1 MKNYL
6 TAIRPKTLTASAGPI
21 ILGLFLAYSH
31 LGYLN
36 IPVAII
42 TLFCTLLMQIGT
54 NLVNDYFDFKR
65 GVDTNTRLGPARAV
79 AAKLLTARQ
88 VQNLYRLCFFL
99 SFSLGIYLMYQ
110 GGAPIIILGLL
121 SLLTA
126 YCYTGGPIPLSHFGL
141 GEFLAFLFFGPVAV
155 WGTYYL
161 QTKTHSNLA
170 IILGLGPGFIS
181 ATIMGINNLRDETS
195 DRMAHKKTLA
205 VFFGKEKMK
214 VFLMLLILFSGLVPI
229 WYGTLYSKVLAILPV
244 LVLVLF
250 NGNWKR
256 IYFGPVDAAL
266 NQSLAK
272 TGMYLFLY
280 GIIFGMVLIL

>member
-6 TAIRPKTLTASAGPI
+6 LAIRPKTLTASAGPI

-36 IPVAII
+36 IPVALI
-42 TLFCTLLMQIGT
+42 TLFCTLFMQIGT

-65 GVDTNTRLGPARAV
+65 GVDTINRLGPARAV
-79 AAKLLTARQ
+79 QSKLLTPRQ
-88 VQNLYRLCFFL
+88 VQNLYRLCFIS
-99 SFSLGIYLMYQ
+99 SFSLGIFLMYE
-110 GGAPIIILGLL
+110 GGTPIIILGLL

-126 YCYTGGPIPLSHFGL
+126 YCYTGGPLPLSHFAL
-141 GEFLAFLFFGPVAV
+141 GELLAFLFFGPVAV

-214 VFLMLLILFSGLVPI
+214 VFLMFLILFSGLIPI
-229 WYGTLYSKVLAILPV
+229 WYGTFYSKIFAILPV

-250 NGNWKR
+250 SGNWKR

-266 NQSLAK
+266 NLSLAK
-272 TGMYLFLY
+272 TGIYLFLY